1 MAITGCTTGTGFIAA
16 KTMASA
22 GAHVLMLNRPSQ
34 RVDAAAA
41 AIEKEVPGAKIT
53 KVECDLMNFASVR
66 SAAQKVLEIT
76 GQTGLDVLCNNAGIM
91 ALKDEATG
99 DGYDNQMQTV
109 RLAPHQHCCS
119 TVV

>member
-1 MAITGCTTGTGFIAA
+1 
-16 KTMASA
+16 
-22 GAHVLMLNRPSQ
+22 
-34 RVDAAAA
+34 
-41 AIEKEVPGAKIT
+41 
-53 KVECDLMNFASVR
+53 
-66 SAAQKVLEIT
+66 
-76 GQTGLDVLCNNAGIM
+76 M